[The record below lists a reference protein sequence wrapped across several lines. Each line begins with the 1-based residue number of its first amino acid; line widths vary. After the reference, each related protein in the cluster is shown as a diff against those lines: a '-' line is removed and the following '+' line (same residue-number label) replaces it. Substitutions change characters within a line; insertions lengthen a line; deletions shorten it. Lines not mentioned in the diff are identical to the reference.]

1 MAMKIPDILQ
11 EIVEAKRKE
20 VEHQKANLPLAEIGD
35 KASQQSKPL
44 NFSGALLGSSIRVIA
59 EIKKRSPAKGD
70 LASNIDVSNLAS
82 IYCGNGA
89 AAISVL
95 TNSDHFGGSIDDLR
109 IVAGIAHQERIPVL
123 RKEFIFD
130 PYQIVEAR
138 ANGADAILLIASMLT
153 LKEMQNL
160 KEVADGLW
168 MQAIFEVHDEEEL
181 KKVLECNAE
190 IIGINHRNLKTF
202 EVDLAISEQL
212 VPLIPKGKLIVAESG
227 IKDRNTVTH
236 LASLG
241 VNAILVGEAI
251 ITAVDRVSK
260 IKDLV
265 NVRLHKR
272 VTPNCVD
279 TRTSLY

>member
-20 VEHQKANLPLAEIGD
+20 LERQKVNSSLADITD
-35 KASQQSKPL
+35 KASQQSSPL

-70 LASNIDVSNLAS
+70 LASNIDVSKLAS
-82 IYCGNGA
+82 IYCDNGA

-160 KEVADGLW
+160 KAVANELW

-181 KKVLECNAE
+181 EKVLACDAE
-190 IIGINHRNLKTF
+190 IIGINNRDLHTF
-202 EVDLAISEQL
+202 ITDIAVTERLA
-212 VPLIPKGKLIVAESG
+212 PLIPNGKIIVSESG
-227 IKDRNTVTH
+227 ITGPEDLSR
-236 LASLG
+236 
-241 VNAILVGEAI
+241 
-251 ITAVDRVSK
+251 ITAAGANSVL
-260 IKDLV
+260 IGETLV
-265 NVRLHKR
+265 TADDPGLMLRKLV
-272 VTPNCVD
+272 
-279 TRTSLY
+279 

>member
-20 VEHQKANLPLAEIGD
+20 LEHQKVNFSLADITD
-35 KASQQSKPL
+35 KASQQSSPL

-190 IIGINHRNLKTF
+190 IIGINNRNLHTF
-202 EVDLAISEQL
+202 ITDIAVTERLA
-212 VPLIPKGKLIVAESG
+212 PLIPEGKIIVSESG
-227 IKDRNTVTH
+227 ISGAEDLPRIAAAGAHCVLIGEKLVTAADPG
-236 LASLG
+236 LMLRQ
-241 VNAILVGEAI
+241 LV
-251 ITAVDRVSK
+251 
-260 IKDLV
+260 
-265 NVRLHKR
+265 
-272 VTPNCVD
+272 
-279 TRTSLY
+279 

>member
-1 MAMKIPDILQ
+1 MKIPDILQ

-20 VEHQKANLPLAEIGD
+20 LESQKQNLPLDRLAD
-35 KASQQSKPL
+35 RVTQQPRPL
-44 NFSGALLGSSIRVIA
+44 NFSGALLGSSLRVIA

-70 LASNIDVSNLAS
+70 LASNVDVSKLAS
-82 IYCGNGA
+82 IYCCNGA

-130 PYQIVEAR
+130 PYQVFEAR

-168 MQAIFEVHDEEEL
+168 MQAIFEVHDEQEL
-181 KKVLECNAE
+181 KKVLDCNAE
-190 IIGINHRNLKTF
+190 IIGINNRNLHTF
-202 EVDLAISEQL
+202 VTDIAVTERLAPS
-212 VPLIPKGKLIVAESG
+212 IPKGKIIVSESG
-227 IKDRNTVTH
+227 I
-236 LASLG
+236 SG
-241 VNAILVGEAI
+241 VEDMSRIAAAGANCVLVGETLV
-251 ITAVDRVSK
+251 TADDPGLMLRK
-260 IKDLV
+260 LV
-265 NVRLHKR
+265 
-272 VTPNCVD
+272 
-279 TRTSLY
+279 

>member
-20 VEHQKANLPLAEIGD
+20 LESQKQNLPLDRLAD
-35 KASQQSKPL
+35 RVTQQPRPL
-44 NFSGALLGSSIRVIA
+44 NFSGALLGSSLRVIA

-70 LASNIDVSNLAS
+70 LASNVDVSKLAS
-82 IYCGNGA
+82 IYCCNGA

-109 IVAGIAHQERIPVL
+109 IVAEIAHQERIPVL

-130 PYQIVEAR
+130 PYQVFEAR

-168 MQAIFEVHDEEEL
+168 MQAIFEVHDEQEL
-181 KKVLECNAE
+181 KKVLDCNAE
-190 IIGINHRNLKTF
+190 IIGINNRNLHTF
-202 EVDLAISEQL
+202 VTDIAVTERLAPS
-212 VPLIPKGKLIVAESG
+212 IPKGKIIVSESG
-227 IKDRNTVTH
+227 I
-236 LASLG
+236 SG
-241 VNAILVGEAI
+241 VEDMSRIAAAGANCVLVGETLV
-251 ITAVDRVSK
+251 TADDPGLMLRR
-260 IKDLV
+260 LV
-265 NVRLHKR
+265 
-272 VTPNCVD
+272 
-279 TRTSLY
+279 